1 MSRNVITIDGDASV
15 IDAIK
20 TMLSHHISGLPV
32 IDQDGALIGILS
44 DGDFIRR
51 VGVGTEKRRGRWLA
65 MLAGTNQVAL
75 DFARQHGRKVSQIMS
90 PDPITVEEDTSLEQ
104 VVQLMESH
112 GVTRFPVMRDRMV
125 TRTDFMTAIARLRL
139 EWSSISGNDDQI
151 RASVIAAFAHA
162 PWRPAA
168 LDVSVND
175 GIVSLRGSI
184 RSDNAHKAA
193 IVCCGKRL
201 GREAGRRPTG
211 KNGLPAGGR
220 GLWRRRLCLVRARAF
235 DRRRSTLVSMQR
247 RR

>member
-1 MSRNVITIDGDASV
+1 M

-51 VGVGTEKRRGRWLA
+51 VEVGTEKRRGRWLA

-112 GVTRFPVMRDRMV
+112 GVTRFPVMRDKKLV
-125 TRTDFMTAIARLRL
+125 G
-139 EWSSISGNDDQI
+139 WS
-151 RASVIAAFAHA
+151 
-162 PWRPAA
+162 
-168 LDVSVND
+168 
-175 GIVSLRGSI
+175 
-184 RSDNAHKAA
+184 
-193 IVCCGKRL
+193 
-201 GREAGRRPTG
+201 
-211 KNGLPAGGR
+211 
-220 GLWRRRLCLVRARAF
+220 RARI
-235 DRRRSTLVSMQR
+235 S
-247 RR
+247 